1 MGQRVRR
8 FVVKSKRV
16 MGIAIGHDE
25 IVGIKAYKIEGTI
38 VLEDIIVQKRHSNK
52 GIDVKEF
59 FEYYGEVGISIGCV
73 FESSLQS
80 VYMETPM
87 MHKIDQYLFAHR
99 EGKRIF
105 QNEDFP
111 NAIDFASRPGTTEE
125 LMCML
130 IVALERKQVKQVAQG
145 IQQGGGDLRV
155 IDYWPAPL
163 AFSRGRE
170 SSMLCITPEEDKV
183 QVSLWND
190 KFCTA
195 HTLVSLDVNEV
206 LEACKTV
213 YEDSKQFQV
222 PYPKGAIVVGFDET
236 RSKAFETI
244 LETYGT
250 IDQVPLH
257 IVDKG
262 EDYNPQNI
270 NHEMAYGLA
279 IRLLADGK

>member
-1 MGQRVRR
+1 M
-8 FVVKSKRV
+8 KTNSV
-16 MGIAIGHDE
+16 MAIAIGQDE
-25 IVGIKAYKIEGTI
+25 IVGIKAYKIEGTN
-38 VLEDIIVQKRHSNK
+38 VLEDVIVQKRHSDM
-52 GIDVKEF
+52 GTDMKEF
-59 FEYYGEVGISIGCV
+59 FDYYGETGISIGCV
-73 FESSLQS
+73 FTSPLQS

-87 MHKIDQYLFAHR
+87 MHKIDQYLFAQR

-105 QNEDFP
+105 QNEEFP

-125 LMCML
+125 LMFIL
-130 IVALERKQVKQVAQG
+130 IVALERKQVKQVARG

-183 QVSLWND
+183 RVSLWND

-206 LEACKTV
+206 LAACKQV
-213 YEDSKQFQV
+213 YEESKTFHV
-222 PYPKGAIVVGFDET
+222 PYPKGAAVVGFDET
-236 RSKAFETI
+236 RTKEFEPI
-244 LETYGT
+244 LENYGT

-262 EDYNPQNI
+262 EGYNPQNI
-270 NHEMAYGLA
+270 NHEMAWGLA
-279 IRLLADGK
+279 VRLLVDGK

>member
-1 MGQRVRR
+1 M
-8 FVVKSKRV
+8 KTNSV
-16 MGIAIGHDE
+16 MSIAIGQDE
-25 IVGIKAYKIEGTI
+25 IVGVKAYKIEGTN
-38 VLEDIIVQKRHSNK
+38 VLEDIIVQKRHSDMGK
-52 GIDVKEF
+52 DMKEF
-59 FEYYGEVGISIGCV
+59 FDYYGETGISIGCV
-73 FESSLQS
+73 FESPLQS

-87 MHKIDQYLFAHR
+87 MHKIDQYLFAQR

-105 QNEDFP
+105 QNEEFP

-125 LMCML
+125 LMFIL
-130 IVALERKQVKQVAQG
+130 IVALERKQVKQVARG

-170 SSMLCITPEEDKV
+170 SSMLCITPEGDKV
-183 QVSLWND
+183 RVSLWNY

-195 HTLVSLDVNEV
+195 HVLVSSEIEAV
-206 LEACKTV
+206 LTACKKV
-213 YEDSKQFQV
+213 YEDSKQYNV

-236 RSKAFETI
+236 RTKEFEPI

-262 EDYNPQNI
+262 EGYNPQNI
-270 NHEMAYGLA
+270 NHEMAWGLA
-279 IRLLADGK
+279 IRLLVDGK

>member
-1 MGQRVRR
+1 M
-8 FVVKSKRV
+8 KTNPV
-16 MGIAIGHDE
+16 MSIAIGHDE
-25 IVGIKAYKIEGTI
+25 IVGVKAYNIEGTA
-38 VLEDIIVQKRHSNK
+38 VLEDVIVQKRYSDM
-52 GIDVKEF
+52 GTDMKEF
-59 FEYYGEVGISIGCV
+59 FDYYGETGISIGCV
-73 FESSLQS
+73 FVSPLQS

-87 MHKIDQYLFAHR
+87 MHKIDQYLFAQR

-105 QNEDFP
+105 QNGEFP

-125 LMCML
+125 LMFIL
-130 IVALERKQVKQVAQG
+130 IVALERNQVKQVARG

-170 SSMLCITPEEDKV
+170 SSMFCITPEEDKV

-222 PYPKGAIVVGFDET
+222 PYPKGAIVVGFDEART
-236 RSKAFETI
+236 TDFEPI

-262 EDYNPQNI
+262 ENYNPQNI
-270 NHEMAYGLA
+270 NHEMAFGLA
-279 IRLLADGK
+279 IRLLTDGK

>member
-1 MGQRVRR
+1 M
-8 FVVKSKRV
+8 KTNSV
-16 MGIAIGHDE
+16 MAIAIGQDE
-25 IVGIKAYKIEGTI
+25 IVGVKAYKIEGTN
-38 VLEDIIVQKRHSNK
+38 VLEDIIVQKRHSDM
-52 GIDVKEF
+52 GTDMKEF
-59 FEYYGEVGISIGCV
+59 FDYYGETGISIGCV
-73 FESSLQS
+73 FESPLQS

-87 MHKIDQYLFAHR
+87 MHKIDQYLFAQR

-105 QNEDFP
+105 QNEEFP

-125 LMCML
+125 LMFIL
-130 IVALERKQVKQVAQG
+130 IVALERKQVKQVARG

-170 SSMLCITPEEDKV
+170 SSMLCITPEGDKV
-183 QVSLWND
+183 RVSLWNY

-195 HTLVSLDVNEV
+195 HVLVSSEIEAV
-206 LEACKTV
+206 LTACKKV
-213 YEDSKQFQV
+213 YEDSKQFNV

-236 RSKAFETI
+236 RTKEFEPI

-250 IDQVPLH
+250 INQVPLH

-262 EDYNPQNI
+262 EAYNPQNI
-270 NHEMAYGLA
+270 NHEMAWGLA
-279 IRLLADGK
+279 IRLLVDGK

>member
-1 MGQRVRR
+1 M
-8 FVVKSKRV
+8 KTNPV
-16 MGIAIGHDE
+16 MAIAIGHDE
-25 IVGIKAYKIEGTI
+25 IVGVKAYKIEGTA
-38 VLEDIIVQKRHSNK
+38 VLEDVIVQKRHSDM
-52 GIDVKEF
+52 GTDMKEF
-59 FEYYGEVGISIGCV
+59 FDYYGETGISIGCV
-73 FESSLQS
+73 FEAPLQS
-80 VYMETPM
+80 VYMEIPM
-87 MHKIDQYLFAHR
+87 MHKIDQYLFAQR

-105 QNEDFP
+105 QNGEFP

-125 LMCML
+125 LMFIL
-130 IVALERKQVKQVAQG
+130 IGALKRKQVKEVARG
-145 IQQGGGDLRV
+145 IQQGGGDLCV

-183 QVSLWND
+183 RVSLWND
-190 KFCTA
+190 KFCTG

-236 RSKAFETI
+236 RSKAFESI

-270 NHEMAYGLA
+270 NHEMAFGLA

>member
-1 MGQRVRR
+1 M
-8 FVVKSKRV
+8 KTNPV
-16 MGIAIGHDE
+16 MAIAIGHDE
-25 IVGIKAYKIEGTI
+25 IVGVKAYNIEGTA
-38 VLEDIIVQKRHSNK
+38 VLEDVIIQKRHSDM
-52 GIDVKEF
+52 GTDMKEF
-59 FEYYGEVGISIGCV
+59 FDYYGETGISIGCV
-73 FESSLQS
+73 FVSPLQS
-80 VYMETPM
+80 VYMETPR
-87 MHKIDQYLFAHR
+87 MHKIDQYLFAQR
-99 EGKRIF
+99 EGKRTF
-105 QNEDFP
+105 QNEEFP

-125 LMCML
+125 LMFIL
-130 IVALERKQVKQVAQG
+130 IVALERNQVKQVARG
-145 IQQGGGDLRV
+145 IQQGGGNLCV

-183 QVSLWND
+183 RVSLWND

-222 PYPKGAIVVGFDET
+222 PYPKGAIVVGFDEART
-236 RSKAFETI
+236 TDFESI

-262 EDYNPQNI
+262 ENYIPQNI
-270 NHEMAYGLA
+270 NHEMAFGLA
-279 IRLLADGK
+279 IRLLTDGK

>member
-1 MGQRVRR
+1 M
-8 FVVKSKRV
+8 KTNPV
-16 MGIAIGHDE
+16 MAIAIGHDE
-25 IVGIKAYKIEGTI
+25 IVGVKAYKIEGTA
-38 VLEDIIVQKRHSNK
+38 VLEDVIVQKRHSDM
-52 GIDVKEF
+52 GTDMKEF
-59 FEYYGEVGISIGCV
+59 FDYYGETGISIGCV
-73 FESSLQS
+73 FEAPLQS
-80 VYMETPM
+80 VYMEIPM
-87 MHKIDQYLFAHR
+87 MHKIDQYLFAQR

-105 QNEDFP
+105 QNGEFP

-125 LMCML
+125 LMFIL
-130 IVALERKQVKQVAQG
+130 IVALKCKQVKEVARG
-145 IQQGGGDLRV
+145 IQQGGGDLCV

-183 QVSLWND
+183 RVSLWND
-190 KFCTA
+190 KFCTG

-236 RSKAFETI
+236 RSKAFESI

-270 NHEMAYGLA
+270 NHEMAFGLA

>member
-1 MGQRVRR
+1 M
-8 FVVKSKRV
+8 KTNPV
-16 MGIAIGHDE
+16 MAIAIGHDE
-25 IVGIKAYKIEGTI
+25 IVGVKAYKIEGTN
-38 VLEDIIVQKRHSNK
+38 VLEDVIVQKRHSDM
-52 GIDVKEF
+52 GTDMKEF
-59 FEYYGEVGISIGCV
+59 FDYYGETGISIGCV
-73 FESSLQS
+73 FVSPLQS
-80 VYMETPM
+80 VYMETPR

-105 QNEDFP
+105 QNGEFP

-125 LMCML
+125 LMFIL
-130 IVALERKQVKQVAQG
+130 IVALERKQVKEVARG
-145 IQQGGGDLRV
+145 IQQGGGNLCV

-183 QVSLWND
+183 RVSLWND
-190 KFCTA
+190 KFCMA

-222 PYPKGAIVVGFDET
+222 PYPKGAIVVGFDEART
-236 RSKAFETI
+236 TDFESI

-262 EDYNPQNI
+262 ENYNPQNI
-270 NHEMAYGLA
+270 NHEMAFGLA
-279 IRLLADGK
+279 IRLLTDGK

>member
-1 MGQRVRR
+1 M
-8 FVVKSKRV
+8 KTNSV
-16 MGIAIGHDE
+16 MAIAIGQDE
-25 IVGIKAYKIEGTI
+25 IVGVKAYKIEGTN
-38 VLEDIIVQKRHSNK
+38 VLEDIIVQKRHSDM
-52 GIDVKEF
+52 GTDMKEF
-59 FEYYGEVGISIGCV
+59 FDYYGETDISIGCV
-73 FESSLQS
+73 FTSPLQS

-87 MHKIDQYLFAHR
+87 MHKIDQYLFAQR

-105 QNEDFP
+105 QNEEFP

-125 LMCML
+125 LMFIL
-130 IVALERKQVKQVAQG
+130 IVALERKQVKQVARG

-170 SSMLCITPEEDKV
+170 SSMLCITPEGDKV
-183 QVSLWND
+183 RVSLWNY

-195 HTLVSLDVNEV
+195 HVLVSSEIEAV
-206 LEACKTV
+206 LTACNKV
-213 YEDSKQFQV
+213 YEDSKQYNV

-236 RSKAFETI
+236 RTKEFEPI

-250 IDQVPLH
+250 IDQVSLH

-262 EDYNPQNI
+262 EGYNPQNI
-270 NHEMAYGLA
+270 NHEMAWGLA
-279 IRLLADGK
+279 IRLLVDGK

>member
-1 MGQRVRR
+1 M
-8 FVVKSKRV
+8 KANSV
-16 MGIAIGHDE
+16 MAIAIGQDE
-25 IVGIKAYKIEGTI
+25 IVGVKAYKIEGTN
-38 VLEDIIVQKRHSNK
+38 VLEDIIVQKRHSDM
-52 GIDVKEF
+52 GTDMKEF
-59 FEYYGEVGISIGCV
+59 FDYYGETGISIGCV
-73 FESSLQS
+73 FESPLQS

-87 MHKIDQYLFAHR
+87 MHKIEQYLFAQR

-105 QNEDFP
+105 QNEEFP

-125 LMCML
+125 LMFIL

-145 IQQGGGDLRV
+145 VQQGGGDLRV

-183 QVSLWND
+183 RVSLWNY

-195 HTLVSLDVNEV
+195 HVLVSSEIEAV
-206 LEACKTV
+206 LTACKKV
-213 YEDSKQFQV
+213 YEDSKQYNV

-236 RSKAFETI
+236 RTKEFEPI

-262 EDYNPQNI
+262 EGYNPQNI
-270 NHEMAYGLA
+270 NHEMAWGLA
-279 IRLLADGK
+279 IRLLVDGK

>member
-1 MGQRVRR
+1 M
-8 FVVKSKRV
+8 KTNPV
-16 MGIAIGHDE
+16 MAIAIGHDE
-25 IVGIKAYKIEGTI
+25 IVGVKAYKIEGTA
-38 VLEDIIVQKRHSNK
+38 VLEDVIVQKRHSDM
-52 GIDVKEF
+52 GTDMKEF
-59 FEYYGEVGISIGCV
+59 FDYYGETGISIGCV
-73 FESSLQS
+73 FEAPLQS
-80 VYMETPM
+80 VYMEIPM
-87 MHKIDQYLFAHR
+87 MHKIDQYLFAQR

-105 QNEDFP
+105 QNGEFP

-125 LMCML
+125 LMFIL
-130 IVALERKQVKQVAQG
+130 IVALKRKQVKEVARG
-145 IQQGGGDLRV
+145 IQQGGGDLCV

-183 QVSLWND
+183 RVSLWND
-190 KFCTA
+190 KFCTG

-236 RSKAFETI
+236 RSKAFESI

-270 NHEMAYGLA
+270 NHEMAFGLA

>member
-1 MGQRVRR
+1 M
-8 FVVKSKRV
+8 KTNPV
-16 MGIAIGHDE
+16 MAIAIGHDE
-25 IVGIKAYKIEGTI
+25 IVGVKAYKIEGTA
-38 VLEDIIVQKRHSNK
+38 VLEDVIVQKRHSDM
-52 GIDVKEF
+52 GTDMKEF
-59 FEYYGEVGISIGCV
+59 FDYYGETGISIGCV
-73 FESSLQS
+73 FVSPLQS
-80 VYMETPM
+80 VYMETPR

-105 QNEDFP
+105 QNGEFP

-125 LMCML
+125 LMFIL
-130 IVALERKQVKQVAQG
+130 IVALERNQVKQVARG
-145 IQQGGGDLRV
+145 IQQGGGNLCV

-183 QVSLWND
+183 RVSLWND

-236 RSKAFETI
+236 RVKAFEPI

-262 EDYNPQNI
+262 ENYNPQNI
-270 NHEMAYGLA
+270 NHEMAFGLA
-279 IRLLADGK
+279 IRLLTDGK

>member
-1 MGQRVRR
+1 M
-8 FVVKSKRV
+8 KTNPV
-16 MGIAIGHDE
+16 MAIAIGHDE
-25 IVGIKAYKIEGTI
+25 IVGVKAYKIEGTA
-38 VLEDIIVQKRHSNK
+38 VLEDVIVQKRHSDM
-52 GIDVKEF
+52 GTDMKEF
-59 FEYYGEVGISIGCV
+59 FDYYGETGIFIGCV
-73 FESSLQS
+73 FEAPLQS
-80 VYMETPM
+80 VYMEIPM
-87 MHKIDQYLFAHR
+87 MHKIDQYLFAQR

-105 QNEDFP
+105 QNGEFP

-125 LMCML
+125 LMFIL
-130 IVALERKQVKQVAQG
+130 IVALKRKQVKEVARG
-145 IQQGGGDLRV
+145 IQQGGGDLCV

-183 QVSLWND
+183 RVSLWND
-190 KFCTA
+190 KFCTG

-236 RSKAFETI
+236 RSKAFESI

-270 NHEMAYGLA
+270 NHEMAFGLA

>member
-1 MGQRVRR
+1 MGV
-8 FVVKSKRV
+8 
-16 MGIAIGHDE
+16 
-25 IVGIKAYKIEGTI
+25 KAYNIEGTA
-38 VLEDIIVQKRHSNK
+38 VLEDVIIQKRHSDT
-52 GIDVKEF
+52 GTDMKEF
-59 FEYYGEVGISIGCV
+59 FDYYGETGISIGCV
-73 FESSLQS
+73 FVSPLHS
-80 VYMETPM
+80 VYMETPR
-87 MHKIDQYLFAHR
+87 MHKIDQYLFAQR

-105 QNEDFP
+105 QNGEFP

-125 LMCML
+125 LMFIL
-130 IVALERKQVKQVAQG
+130 IVALERNQVKQVARG
-145 IQQGGGDLRV
+145 IQQGGGNLCV

-183 QVSLWND
+183 RVSLWND

-222 PYPKGAIVVGFDET
+222 PYPKGAIVVGFDEART
-236 RSKAFETI
+236 TDFEAI

-262 EDYNPQNI
+262 ENYNPQNI
-270 NHEMAYGLA
+270 NHEMAFGLA
-279 IRLLADGK
+279 IRLLTDGK

>member
-1 MGQRVRR
+1 M
-8 FVVKSKRV
+8 KTNPV
-16 MGIAIGHDE
+16 MAIAIGHDE
-25 IVGIKAYKIEGTI
+25 IVGVKAYKIEGTA
-38 VLEDIIVQKRHSNK
+38 VLEDVIVQKRHSDM
-52 GIDVKEF
+52 GTDMKEF
-59 FEYYGEVGISIGCV
+59 FDYYGETGISIGCV
-73 FESSLQS
+73 FEAPLQS
-80 VYMETPM
+80 VYMEIPM
-87 MHKIDQYLFAHR
+87 MHKIDQYLFAQR

-105 QNEDFP
+105 QNGEFP

-125 LMCML
+125 LMFIL
-130 IVALERKQVKQVAQG
+130 IVALKRKQVKEVARG
-145 IQQGGGDLRV
+145 IQQGGGDLCV

-163 AFSRGRE
+163 AFSHGRE

-183 QVSLWND
+183 RVSLWND
-190 KFCTA
+190 KFCTG

-236 RSKAFETI
+236 RSKAFESI

-270 NHEMAYGLA
+270 NHEMAFGLA

>member
-1 MGQRVRR
+1 M
-8 FVVKSKRV
+8 KTNPV
-16 MGIAIGHDE
+16 MAIAIGHDE
-25 IVGIKAYKIEGTI
+25 IVGVKAYNIEGTA
-38 VLEDIIVQKRHSNK
+38 VLEDVIVQKRHSDI
-52 GIDVKEF
+52 GTDMKEF
-59 FEYYGEVGISIGCV
+59 FDYYGETGISIGCV
-73 FESSLQS
+73 FVSPLQS
-80 VYMETPM
+80 VYMETPR

-105 QNEDFP
+105 QNGEFP

-125 LMCML
+125 LMFIL
-130 IVALERKQVKQVAQG
+130 IVALERNQVKQVARG
-145 IQQGGGDLRV
+145 IQQGGGNLCV

-183 QVSLWND
+183 RVSLWND

-206 LEACKTV
+206 LEACKMV

-222 PYPKGAIVVGFDET
+222 PYPKGAIVVGFDEART
-236 RSKAFETI
+236 TDFESI

-270 NHEMAYGLA
+270 NHEMAFGLA
-279 IRLLADGK
+279 IRLLTDGK

>member
-1 MGQRVRR
+1 M
-8 FVVKSKRV
+8 KTNPV
-16 MGIAIGHDE
+16 MAIAIGHDE
-25 IVGIKAYKIEGTI
+25 IVGVKAYKIEGTN
-38 VLEDIIVQKRHSNK
+38 VLEDVIVQKRHSDM
-52 GIDVKEF
+52 GTDMKEF
-59 FEYYGEVGISIGCV
+59 FDYYGETGISIGCV
-73 FESSLQS
+73 FVSPLQS
-80 VYMETPM
+80 VYMETPR

-105 QNEDFP
+105 QNGEFP

-125 LMCML
+125 LMFIL
-130 IVALERKQVKQVAQG
+130 IVALERNRVKQVARG
-145 IQQGGGDLRV
+145 IQQGGGNLCV

-183 QVSLWND
+183 RVSLWND
-190 KFCTA
+190 KFCMA

-222 PYPKGAIVVGFDET
+222 PYPKGAIVVGFDEART
-236 RSKAFETI
+236 TDFESI

-262 EDYNPQNI
+262 ENYNPQNI
-270 NHEMAYGLA
+270 NHEMAFGLA
-279 IRLLADGK
+279 IRLLTDGK

>member
-1 MGQRVRR
+1 M
-8 FVVKSKRV
+8 KTNPV
-16 MGIAIGHDE
+16 MAIAIGHDE
-25 IVGIKAYKIEGTI
+25 IVGVKAYKIEGI
-38 VLEDIIVQKRHSNK
+38 AVLEDVIVQKRHSDM
-52 GIDVKEF
+52 GTDMKEF
-59 FEYYGEVGISIGCV
+59 FDYYGETGISIGCV
-73 FESSLQS
+73 FVSPLQS
-80 VYMETPM
+80 VYMETPR

-105 QNEDFP
+105 QNGEFP

-125 LMCML
+125 LMFIL
-130 IVALERKQVKQVAQG
+130 IVALERNQVKEVARG
-145 IQQGGGDLRV
+145 IQQGGGDLWV

-183 QVSLWND
+183 RVSLWND
-190 KFCTA
+190 KFCMA

-222 PYPKGAIVVGFDET
+222 PYPKGAIVVGFDEART
-236 RSKAFETI
+236 TDFESI

-262 EDYNPQNI
+262 ENYNPQNI
-270 NHEMAYGLA
+270 NHEMAFGLA
-279 IRLLADGK
+279 IRLLTDGK